1 MNRRTSPAF
10 ALLGTVPRGFQH
22 MGVPV
27 VNQDLITSIA
37 PELPSAIIVLLIEH
51 VRRPLARPR

>member
-1 MNRRTSPAF
+1 MNRRSNPAF
-10 ALLGTVPRGFQH
+10 SILGNVPRGFQH

-27 VNQDLITSIA
+27 INQDLITSIA

-51 VRRPLARPR
+51 VRLQPARTD